1 MIVSKIK
8 SKTKM
13 KTISYL
19 LMFFFVIMI
28 IPLHLFPCFVAGFLT
43 YEVITSLTPWF
54 ERLVG
59 SGCARWVVVTLI
71 AAFVVIA
78 MTLGIVSLVS
88 FLTSD
93 IQNNIDITAETN
105 RIFSGIKNRI
115 PNYLPT
121 FLPESAEELKDQAVA
136 LIESNLIIIRNM
148 GRTFLHGLITI
159 FIGLI
164 IGAVV
169 SLNKPSGR
177 CTYFTQQLLERLN
190 YLSQAFR
197 NIVFAQVKVSL
208 VNTLL
213 TSIMILVFLPL
224 LGIHLPLGKT
234 LILFTFIFG
243 LLPIVGNIISNF
255 MITIS
260 AISIS
265 LTVGGIMVLYLIL
278 IHKLEYFLNAEIIG
292 SRINAKS
299 WELLLAMLI
308 FEAAFGLEGLVAAPI
323 YYAYLKTELRAQDL
337 I

>member
-1 MIVSKIK
+1 MSVSETRLKA
-8 SKTKM
+8 T
-13 KTISYL
+13 SYL
-19 LMFFFVIMI
+19 LIFLFITLI
-28 IPLHLFPCFVAGFLT
+28 IPLHLFPCFIAGFLA
-43 YEVITSLTPWF
+43 YEVIISLTPWF

-59 SGCARWVVVTLI
+59 RGRARWVVVTLI

-93 IQNNIDITAETN
+93 IQRGIDITAETN
-105 RIFSGIKNRI
+105 RIFSDVKSRI
-115 PNYLPT
+115 PDYLPS
-121 FLPESAEELKDQAVA
+121 FLPESAEELKDQLFA
-136 LIESNLIIIRNM
+136 LVESNLIIIRNM
-148 GRTFLHGLITI
+148 GRSFLHGLITI

-164 IGAVV
+164 IGAVI

-177 CTYFTQQLLERLN
+177 NTYFTQQLLERLH

-197 NIVFAQVKVSL
+197 NIVFAQIKVSL

-213 TSIMILVFLPL
+213 TSMMILVLFPL
-224 LGIHLPLGKT
+224 FGVHLPLGKT
-234 LILFTFIFG
+234 LIVATFIFG
-243 LLPIVGNIISNF
+243 LLPIIGNLISNF
-255 MITIS
+255 MIIIS
-260 AISIS
+260 ALSIS
-265 LTVGGIMVLYLIL
+265 LSVGGVMVLYLIL
-278 IHKLEYFLNAEIIG
+278 IHKLEYFLNAEIVG

-323 YYAYLKTELRAQDL
+323 YYAYLKTELRAREL